1 MISFNASV
9 CCMILRSVPRRLNP
23 SSCKRQCI
31 RMTTRLFSVDS
42 VKADLRKLKRLEKRF
57 ERKLRLVYEQFADVP
72 DTTVFQGLHHVY
84 TVEEDGVYRATRGED
99 EQDVVPV
106 LSADWAGD
114 VDRTVQRVRLS
125 PSESMLAATLKSNH
139 SEAARCLI
147 VRLEPYA
154 IPQEPMLMLDNVFSF
169 EWATDDVLYYTT
181 QEGLRC
187 RHVCRLHF
195 TNAGA
200 YSLLVY
206 EEKDPEF
213 FVEVIRSRDQRLLT
227 INCSSKSSSEV
238 WMIDSRSPLSPPKLV
253 QPRQPGL
260 LYHVEHSDNQLYI
273 LANTGPG
280 HEYKLMKTPLSS
292 PSMCY
297 WKPVFSP
304 GPGAVIKDMEMLTDH
319 CVFIVRGPEGRLQ
332 LQSLPLKTLNDVAVH
347 HLPSWAC
354 AVETERSNTLKRN
367 VCRFLLSSPVHPPRR
382 FLLSPTDER
391 PLSCERVLQHTA
403 LYDCHT
409 TRLQAMSQD
418 GTAVPLTLFHT
429 KSLADL
435 SDVPL
440 LLHVYG
446 AYGLDLNMAFSPEKR
461 LLLEDNWALAY
472 CHVRGGGE
480 CGLAWHRAGCLQHK
494 QNGVEDLAACIQT
507 LFQSGVSQPALT
519 ALTAHSAGAVLVG
532 ALCNQHPHLLRAVLL
547 QQKEKKNKN
556 TTLKL
561 HSITQWGGVVI
572 MYDSLLKRKESLQ
585 KMAIS
590 QTAIIEG
597 VIKSILLDDVFWE
610 SVTSSLRILKPIAA
624 AIAKIEA
631 GKMGKRKDLSGFDK
645 GQIVIA
651 RRLDQSISKTAALA
665 PFLDVLS
672 TMQDAS
678 LPLTV
683 EERGEWG
690 DPLAYTQDWN
700 NIASYC
706 PCYNITPQLY
716 PSMLITA
723 YSEDSRVPL
732 AGVLKYVEKL
742 KKAIQMHTSN
752 LRIKDCSPVSFPLH
766 NAGPQPSSIQREQE
780 WKLTMRKTW

>member
-1 MISFNASV
+1 
-9 CCMILRSVPRRLNP
+9 
-23 SSCKRQCI
+23 
-31 RMTTRLFSVDS
+31 MTTRLYSAES
-42 VKADLRKLKRLEKRF
+42 VKADLRKLKGLEKRF
-57 ERKLRLVYEQFADVP
+57 ERKLRSVYEQFADVP
-72 DTTVFQGLHHVY
+72 DTSVFQGLHHVY
-84 TVEEDGVYRATRGED
+84 TVQEDGVYRATRGED

-147 VRLEPYA
+147 VQLEPYA
-154 IPQEPMLMLDNVFSF
+154 VPQEPMLMLDNVFSF
-169 EWATDDVLYYTT
+169 EWAADDVLYYTT

-195 TNAGA
+195 TNTGA
-200 YSLLVY
+200 YSMLVY

-253 QPRQPGL
+253 QSRQPGL
-260 LYHVEHSDNQLYI
+260 LYHVERSDNQLYI

-280 HEYKLMKTPLSS
+280 QEYELLRTPLSS
-292 PSMCY
+292 PAMCY

-304 GPGAVIKDMEMLTDH
+304 GPRAVVKDMEMLPDH
-319 CVFIVRGPEGRLQ
+319 GVFIVRGPEGRLQ
-332 LQSLPLKTLNDVAVH
+332 LQCLPFKTPNDVAVH

-354 AVETERSNTLKRN
+354 AVETERSDTLKTN
-367 VCRFLLSSPVHPPRR
+367 VFRFLLSSPVHPPRR

-403 LYDCHT
+403 LSDCHT
-409 TRLQAMSQD
+409 TRLQAISQD
-418 GTAVPLTLFHT
+418 GTAVPVTIFHT

-480 CGLAWHRAGCLQHK
+480 CGLAWHKAGCLQRK

-507 LFQSGVSQPALT
+507 LFKSGVSQPALT
-519 ALTAHSAGAVLVG
+519 ALTAHSAGAVLAG

-547 QQKEKKNKN
+547 Q
-556 TTLKL
+556 
-561 HSITQWGGVVI
+561 
-572 MYDSLLKRKESLQ
+572 
-585 KMAIS
+585 
-590 QTAIIEG
+590 
-597 VIKSILLDDVFWE
+597 
-610 SVTSSLRILKPIAA
+610 
-624 AIAKIEA
+624 
-631 GKMGKRKDLSGFDK
+631 
-645 GQIVIA
+645 
-651 RRLDQSISKTAALA
+651 A

-690 DPLAYTQDWN
+690 DPLAYTQDRN

-742 KKAIQMHTSN
+742 KKAIQIHTSN
-752 LRIKDCSPVSFPLH
+752 LRIKGHVPAVILNLQPGGGHFGPEDYDQSICEIAHQLAFLYTTLGLSFH
-766 NAGPQPSSIQREQE
+766 RSREN
-780 WKLTMRKTW
+780 KRGSYP

>member
-42 VKADLRKLKRLEKRF
+42 VKADLRKLKWLEKRF

-195 TNAGA
+195 TNTGA

-547 QQKEKKNKN
+547 Q
-556 TTLKL
+556 
-561 HSITQWGGVVI
+561 
-572 MYDSLLKRKESLQ
+572 
-585 KMAIS
+585 
-590 QTAIIEG
+590 
-597 VIKSILLDDVFWE
+597 
-610 SVTSSLRILKPIAA
+610 
-624 AIAKIEA
+624 
-631 GKMGKRKDLSGFDK
+631 
-645 GQIVIA
+645 
-651 RRLDQSISKTAALA
+651 A

-752 LRIKDCSPVSFPLH
+752 LRIKGHVPAVTVNLQPGGDHF
-766 NAGPQPSSIQREQE
+766 GPEDYDQSICEIAHQLAFLYTMLGLSHHQSREN
-780 WKLTMRKTW
+780 KSGS